1 MSLPVVLRPEAI
13 RDAEEARDYLEAE
26 HLGLG
31 EDFLNRLDES
41 LARLSEMPEMYG
53 LVGRNVRAARLRRFT
68 YVVYFRVHSDRIEVI
83 AILHGRR
90 NPSVWQSRV

>member
-26 HLGLG
+26 QLGLG

-53 LVGRNVRAARLRRFT
+53 LVGRNLRAARLRRFT
-68 YVVYFRVHSDRIEVI
+68 YVVYYRVHSDRIEVI

-90 NPSVWQSRV
+90 DPSVWQSRV